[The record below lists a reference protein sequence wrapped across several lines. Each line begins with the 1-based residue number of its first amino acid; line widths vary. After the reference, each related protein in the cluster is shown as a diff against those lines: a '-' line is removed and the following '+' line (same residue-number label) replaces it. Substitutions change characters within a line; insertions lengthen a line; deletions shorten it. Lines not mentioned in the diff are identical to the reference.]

1 MRFGR
6 PGGLEQHL
14 TNQGANLA
22 NCDFLAVEN
31 KHKNVDL
38 ANLLPSAANE
48 TPVAPVSA
56 TGEFIFGN
64 VYRNSEY
71 RNRARAATVLCLAIA
86 ECHRDDAVQILDA
99 ALASIS
105 VGWPMPPLFSLMDE
119 AAFWS
124 DMASVPELKAY
135 CLNSYNRLPRPE
147 QVAFV
152 GYVQGRASA

>member
-31 KHKNVDL
+31 KHENGDL

-48 TPVAPVSA
+48 TPVALTGA
-56 TGEFIFGN
+56 TGAMSNELAFKT
-64 VYRNSEY
+64 REY

-99 ALASIS
+99 ALASMS
-105 VGWPMPPLFSLMDE
+105 C
-119 AAFWS
+119 AAGT
-124 DMASVPELKAY
+124 KA
-135 CLNSYNRLPRPE
+135 NSKCSAPSS
-147 QVAFV
+147 ATTS
-152 GYVQGRASA
+152 RATNTRRNGSTPSS